1 MALVD
6 INAKYALQ
14 IAEENASKKKMI
26 YVSDTTQRYVVTIDE
41 NIGESMGF
49 EDFTDVSTATE
60 VPKSLKM
67 RTVSFSDSSGKV
79 KGQYPV
85 GTPSTPIFIE
95 GGTITVARKGKAAG
109 VVTTVIG
116 AQGEKRT
123 LLSAADTGQ
132 QSGDNT

>member
-14 IAEENASKKKMI
+14 VAEENASKKKMI

-85 GTPSTPIFIE
+85 GSPTTPIFIE